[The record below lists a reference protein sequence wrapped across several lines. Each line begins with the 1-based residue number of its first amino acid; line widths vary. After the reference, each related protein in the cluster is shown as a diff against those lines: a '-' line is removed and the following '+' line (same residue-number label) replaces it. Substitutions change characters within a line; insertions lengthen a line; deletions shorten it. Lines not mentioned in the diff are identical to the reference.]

1 MSQTIGDPR
10 TQSLLLRLFQN
21 TVPSILTSL
30 TEQSTF
36 SYWRMPSDLYFQ
48 TYSILAKSTKSAYR
62 YKIKNFRK
70 KKIFKL
76 FDFRFTKLAY
86 PDAFNALSYP
96 KCEPMQKSDE
106 RNAR

>member
-1 MSQTIGDPR
+1 MSQTIVDPR
-10 TQSLLLRLFQN
+10 TFSLFSRLFRN
-21 TVPSILTSL
+21 IVPSSLTPL

-48 TYSILAKSTKSAYR
+48 TYSILAKSTTSAYQ
-62 YKIKNFRK
+62 YKIK
-70 KKIFKL
+70 KIFENISKL
-76 FDFRFTKLAY
+76 FHFRFTKLAY

-96 KCEPMQKSDE
+96 KCEPMQKTDE